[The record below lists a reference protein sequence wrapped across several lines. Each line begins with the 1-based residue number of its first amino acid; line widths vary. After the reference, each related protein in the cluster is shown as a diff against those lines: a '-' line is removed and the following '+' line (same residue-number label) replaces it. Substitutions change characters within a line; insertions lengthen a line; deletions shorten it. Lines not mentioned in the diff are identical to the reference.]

1 MCSCYL
7 RTDPERQATASAL
20 EGGPQSEQG
29 SLAPGSLEEMKMK
42 ISYLQAMHADA
53 CSSREQREAS
63 QHILAEAIALT
74 AEICGQP
81 LSPAAA
87 ELLALDLGDF
97 ADSQILAALARCRME
112 LHGPM
117 KVAEIL
123 ARIDDGRPDVDE
135 AWNMLPKNEQASV
148 VWTDEMAESWGMA
161 LPLLDVGDV
170 DGARDAFREIY
181 AKAVLQARIRRMPPH
196 WTPSFGS
203 DPGGR
208 ERALREAQQKR
219 RLTSA
224 HVEQLLSVAASA
236 SVEPIAAQMEFKSLH

>member
-1 MCSCYL
+1 MCSCHL
-7 RTDPERQATASAL
+7 RTDSELQATVSAS
-20 EGGPQSEQG
+20 EGRQQSEQG

-42 ISYLQAMHADA
+42 ISYLQATHADA
-53 CSSREQREAS
+53 CGPQEQREAS

-81 LSPAAA
+81 LSSAAA
-87 ELLALDLGDF
+87 ELLAFDLGDF
-97 ADSQILAALARCRME
+97 ADSLILAALARCRME

-148 VWTDEMAESWGMA
+148 VWTEEMAESWGVV
-161 LPLLDVGDV
+161 LPLLDAGDV
-170 DGARDAFREIY
+170 GGARDAFRETY
-181 AKAVLQARIRRMPPH
+181 AKAVLQARIRRMPSR

-208 ERALREAQQKR
+208 DRALRAALQER
-219 RLTSA
+219 RLTLA
-224 HVEQLLSVAASA
+224 QVEQLLPAAGAS
-236 SVEPIAAQMEFKSLH
+236 SVERIAVQREFKSLH